1 MKCPKCDYDYF
12 LSVGEIRFCPKC
24 GERLPDRAQLGQ
36 GAWKLIQL
44 TDLLFVIAMFVG
56 PGLLGAGIALWFMGP
71 AWFVYAETRTI
82 QAISIVL
89 MVGGPLLF
97 LLAVLG
103 RRFAVDLAM
112 RGASK
117 ISDGR
122 PANVYLLMDVSGSME
137 GGKLSSA
144 KKASEAFLGQ
154 LDGEQDQVGL
164 IAFSNEVMEIHPLGP
179 ADGSAF
185 VPSIHGLESGGATAL
200 YDAVIHAIGRL
211 QNLWSTDRKNVI
223 LAMTDGANTAGD
235 HSLEDIGFKMSEA
248 ETPVSIFT
256 VGYGFDADKSV
267 LRKIARLGN
276 GQVYNANRRTVKRLY
291 ELLSAYC

>member
-44 TDLLFVIAMFVG
+44 TDLLSMVSVFVT

-82 QAISIVL
+82 QAISLVL
-89 MVGGPLLF
+89 MVGAPLLF
-97 LLAVLG
+97 LLAVLA
-103 RRFAVDLAM
+103 RRFAVDMAL

-117 ISDGR
+117 SSDGR
-122 PANVYLLMDVSGSME
+122 PANVYLLLDVSGSME
-137 GGKLSSA
+137 GGKLSNA
-144 KKASEAFLGQ
+144 KKASESFLGK

-164 IAFSNEVMEIHPLGP
+164 IAFSNEVTEIHPLGP

-185 VPSIHGLESGGATAL
+185 VSSIHGLESGGATAL

-211 QNLWSTDRKNVI
+211 QKLGSPDRKNII
-223 LAMTDGANTAGD
+223 LAMTDGANTTGD
-235 HSLEDIGFKMSEA
+235 HSLEDIGFKMAEA
-248 ETPVSIFT
+248 ETSVSIFT
-256 VGYGFDADKSV
+256 VGYGFDADRRV
-267 LRKIARLGN
+267 LRQIAQWGN
-276 GQVYNANRRTVKRLY
+276 GQVYKANQRTVKRLY
-291 ELLSAYC
+291 ELLSAYF

>member
-89 MVGGPLLF
+89 MVGGPLLL
-97 LLAVLG
+97 LLAVLA
-103 RRFAVDLAM
+103 RKFAVDTAW
-112 RGASK
+112 RGARK

-122 PANVYLLMDVSGSME
+122 PANVYLLLDVSGSME

-144 KKASEAFLGQ
+144 KKAAESFLSQ

-164 IAFSNEVMEIHPLGP
+164 IAFSNEVTEIHPLRP

-185 VPSIHGLESGGATAL
+185 VPSIHGLKSGGATAL

-211 QNLWSTDRKNVI
+211 QKLGSPDRKNII

-235 HSLEDIGFKMSEA
+235 HSLEDIGSKMAEV

>member
-1 MKCPKCDYDYF
+1 MKCPKCDYDSF
-12 LSVGEIRFCPKC
+12 LSVGESSFCPKC

-36 GAWKLIQL
+36 SAWQLIQV
-44 TDLLFVIAMFVG
+44 TDLLAIISVFVG

-82 QAISIVL
+82 QAISMVL
-89 MVGGPLLF
+89 MVGGPLLL
-97 LLAVLG
+97 LLAVLA
-103 RRFAVDLAM
+103 RKFAVDMAW
-112 RGASK
+112 RGACK

-122 PANVYLLMDVSGSME
+122 PANIYLLLDVSGSME

-144 KKASEAFLGQ
+144 KKASESFLSQ

-164 IAFSNEVMEIHPLGP
+164 IAFSNEVTEIHPLRP

-185 VPSIHGLESGGATAL
+185 VPSIHGLKSGGGTAL

-211 QNLWSTDRKNVI
+211 QKLGSPDRKNVI

-235 HSLEDIGFKMSEA
+235 HSLEDIGSKMAEV

-256 VGYGFDADKSV
+256 VGYGFDADRSV
-267 LRKIARLGN
+267 LRQIARWGN
-276 GQVYNANRRTVKRLY
+276 GQAYNANRRTVKRLY
-291 ELLSAYC
+291 ELLSAYV

>member
-1 MKCPKCDYDYF
+1 MKCPKCDYEWF
-12 LSVGEIRFCPKC
+12 LFVGESSFCPKC

-36 GAWKLIQL
+36 SAWQLIQV
-44 TDLLFVIAMFVG
+44 TDLLAIISVFVG

-89 MVGGPLLF
+89 MVGGPLLL
-97 LLAVLG
+97 LLAVLA
-103 RRFAVDLAM
+103 RKFAVDTAW
-112 RGASK
+112 RGARK

-122 PANVYLLMDVSGSME
+122 PANVYLLLDVSGSME

-144 KKASEAFLGQ
+144 KKASESFLSQ

-164 IAFSNEVMEIHPLGP
+164 IAFSNEVTEIHPLGP

-211 QNLWSTDRKNVI
+211 QKLGSPDRKNVI

-235 HSLEDIGFKMSEA
+235 HSLEDIGSKMSEA

-256 VGYGFDADKSV
+256 VGYGFDADRSV
-267 LRKIARLGN
+267 LRQIAQWGN
-276 GQVYNANRRTVKRLY
+276 GQAYQANRRTVKKLY
-291 ELLSAYC
+291 ELLSAYV